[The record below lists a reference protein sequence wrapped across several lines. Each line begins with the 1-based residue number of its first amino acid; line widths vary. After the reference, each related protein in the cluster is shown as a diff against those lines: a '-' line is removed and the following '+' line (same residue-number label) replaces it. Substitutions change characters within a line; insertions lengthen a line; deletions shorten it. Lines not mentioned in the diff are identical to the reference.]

1 MAVHCH
7 AGRSE
12 YQSLRTRWQYIVM
25 LVEVSISLR
34 ARWQYIVML
43 VEVSISLSGQGGSTL
58 SCW

>member
-7 AGRSE
+7 AGRGE
-12 YQSLRTRWQYIVM
+12 YKSLG
-25 LVEVSISLR
+25 